1 MVILEIIDVFFTII
15 SIIKPLIV
23 FGLIIAVVIKITKSS
38 GNNKYVKP
46 NGYNNQYNQP
56 YNMNQNGYNTNQ
68 YNQPYNMNQNG
79 YNTNQYSQPYNTN
92 QSLNNQAYYNANTT
106 TSANVNGGHDH
117 AYEHKVAPIVEASVM
132 DKFEDRKEAYLDRKQ
147 QMKADLPKTSYSKM
161 EELNDMKSSSS
172 YEINV
177 NAQVGKSSNAVLQM
191 NDSQEKLVCKNC
203 GAENIVPASR
213 STAYSCYFCK
223 EVL

>member
-1 MVILEIIDVFFTII
+1 MIVIEILDVIVTII
-15 SIIKPLIV
+15 SILRPIII
-23 FGLIIAVVIKITKSS
+23 FGVIIAVVIKITKSS
-38 GNNKYVKP
+38 GSNKYVKP

-56 YNMNQNGYNTNQ
+56 YNMNQNGYN
-68 YNQPYNMNQNG
+68 MNQNG
-79 YNTNQYSQPYNTN
+79 YNTNQYSQPYTTN
-92 QSLNNQAYYNANTT
+92 QSMNNQAYYNTNATT
-106 TSANVNGGHDH
+106 NVNAGHDH

-161 EELNDMKSSSS
+161 EELNNMKSSAS

-191 NDSQEKLVCKNC
+191 NDGQEKVTCKNC